1 MNLRIT
7 LRSLAR
13 RPAYATLVILTLG
26 LGIGAATAIF
36 TVVNVVLLK
45 PLPYHEPDRLAM
57 IWSKWNN
64 FDKTWVAPAEYFD
77 YQRQTRAFQDV
88 GAWADNGEVTVTGDG
103 HVESVASAV
112 VTANLL
118 SVLGVPLQ
126 AGRMF
131 TAAEDVVHGPA
142 VVVVG
147 YEIWQRRWG
156 GDPGLVG
163 RTITLD
169 EQPYRVVGILRRDF
183 RLPLEFQARGTAQ
196 FITPLRLDPTTPDR
210 GGHYCFAVGRLA
222 PGVAAATASSA
233 VGALAA
239 RWTDE
244 GLYPREMRFAPFA
257 IALSDEVSGPVRPA
271 LAVLAAAVALLLVL
285 TCANV
290 ANLMLTR
297 VESRGR
303 EVAVRTAL
311 GAGIG
316 ELLRLVLAESLALS
330 LAGGALGLLLAWA
343 GVRVLV
349 ARAPTTIP
357 RLAELGIDGPVA
369 AFALALA
376 IGASLVFTLMPLWRG
391 ARFDLVGALRGGRG
405 QSSGVERRRA
415 RSVLVV
421 AETTFAAML
430 LIGAGLT
437 IRSFIEL
444 SHIDL
449 GFDSRNVLTMQF
461 SIPATKYPT
470 VESANAFY
478 HQLGD
483 EVRHIPGVT
492 AAGFARLV
500 PLETEMGDAG
510 LRIQSKPLAP
520 GEPGRQADWQA
531 VSPGYFEA
539 MRVPLIGG
547 RYFDPRDDLNGEQ
560 VIIVNAELVKEYFPG
575 ESPLGQLIKVGPDSA
590 PWRRVV
596 GVVGDVHHNGVLG
609 AVKRGWY
616 IPQDQWSRS
625 YGRPRRAA
633 YLVVR
638 ASGNVGVL
646 AAPILGLVRDLD
658 PDLPATDIQPMSAVV
673 AAATQEQRF
682 TMMLMGAFALLA
694 LTLAA
699 VGLYGVISYIVSQRT
714 REIGIRL
721 ALGSDVGSVRWLVLR
736 QGMQPALLGVALG
749 LGAAIVLAR
758 SLRSVLYGVAPL
770 DGVTFLVAPI
780 VLIVV
785 AAAAVLIPAVRASRV
800 APIEALQ
807 AD

>member
-1 MNLRIT
+1 
-7 LRSLAR
+7 
-13 RPAYATLVILTLG
+13 
-26 LGIGAATAIF
+26 
-36 TVVNVVLLK
+36 
-45 PLPYHEPDRLAM
+45 
-57 IWSKWNN
+57 
-64 FDKTWVAPAEYFD
+64 
-77 YQRQTRAFQDV
+77 
-88 GAWADNGEVTVTGDG
+88 
-103 HVESVASAV
+103 
-112 VTANLL
+112 
-118 SVLGVPLQ
+118 
-126 AGRMF
+126 
-131 TAAEDVVHGPA
+131 
-142 VVVVG
+142 
-147 YEIWQRRWG
+147 
-156 GDPGLVG
+156 
-163 RTITLD
+163 
-169 EQPYRVVGILRRDF
+169 
-183 RLPLEFQARGTAQ
+183 
-196 FITPLRLDPTTPDR
+196 
-210 GGHYCFAVGRLA
+210 
-222 PGVAAATASSA
+222 
-233 VGALAA
+233 
-239 RWTDE
+239 
-244 GLYPREMRFAPFA
+244 
-257 IALSDEVSGPVRPA
+257 
-271 LAVLAAAVALLLVL
+271 
-285 TCANV
+285 
-290 ANLMLTR
+290 
-297 VESRGR
+297 
-303 EVAVRTAL
+303 
-311 GAGIG
+311 
-316 ELLRLVLAESLALS
+316 
-330 LAGGALGLLLAWA
+330 
-343 GVRVLV
+343 
-349 ARAPTTIP
+349 
-357 RLAELGIDGPVA
+357 
-369 AFALALA
+369 
-376 IGASLVFTLMPLWRG
+376 
-391 ARFDLVGALRGGRG
+391 
-405 QSSGVERRRA
+405 
-415 RSVLVV
+415 VV